1 MNIGIIGAGKV
12 GCALAEGLKNNGFNI
27 SGVYSRS
34 VGSQKYLAKNLAKS
48 LKTTLRMR

>member
-27 SGVYSRS
+27 SEFTAEVS
-34 VGSQKYLAKNLAKS
+34 VLKISLRKTWQNL
-48 LKTTLRMR
+48 